1 MFKDELPTDVYKEL
15 DRRGLN
21 GVPVVLCTTSELSL
35 SGRPE
40 RNWIVATRY
49 NVAAV
54 REGETGRLGEGE
66 TTSATV
72 QTRISRSPVLPLCP
86 ACHDTDAAANSPSVV
101 VHVPVAEVREFRT
114 HSTVGSGFLQAYVD
128 DYWVDLARFPNTEA
142 DRFSRLARYLE
153 DLRTEGEVQIETD
166 STPKVTHCPKCTQ
179 RLPVAN
185 ESCPRCI
192 PRKAILGRLVQM
204 LWPYRATALLMCG
217 LMLVAV
223 AAELTP
229 PKLQQYLVDHIL
241 RGGQASPDPR
251 NLFTALFAVV
261 CALAVTRL
269 ALSGVN
275 FAKGR
280 MATRVGVALTY
291 DFRARLV
298 QKLHSLGL
306 EYYDRH
312 QVGSTM
318 SRVAYDSEVIQSL
331 LHQITG
337 GFLLQIV
344 QVMAVGVMLF
354 TLNPKLAVYTLI
366 PAPLVIIGSWFFWK
380 RVHPRHYRY
389 WDSSSK
395 QAGMLTGMLSG
406 IRVVKAFAQEDR
418 EYERYN
424 RISGYLRDCRM
435 HVDYSTAAF
444 SATMQLIV
452 SLGGLI
458 VWYIGGHD
466 VLAGTMSLGSLIAF
480 LAYLAMFYT
489 PLATLS
495 QFTTW
500 LTNFLTGC
508 QRVFELLDTPVE
520 VKEAAEPVKLRCGDG
535 EMGRE
540 GDKGSKLDPRKTPP
554 LPLSPSPSLA
564 TGGGIRFENVTFGYE
579 RHQPVLRDIN
589 FEIRAGETVGIV
601 GRSGSGKTTLIN
613 LLCRFYDTCEGRV
626 LVDGVDVRQV
636 ASHDLRQHIGVV
648 LQEPFL
654 FRGTIWDNLV
664 YGMPTSS
671 PERAVAAAKAAQ
683 AHDFILNSPLG
694 YDTWL
699 GERGAGLS
707 GGERQRMSIARAI
720 LYDPPILVLDEA
732 TSNVDAESEQ
742 VIQQALRALTK
753 GRTTIAI
760 AHRLS
765 TLREADRILVFDRG
779 RLIEQGSHDELIAC
793 GGQYASL
800 VRLQGDA
807 RTVENDKARMTNDEC
822 RCAASDVRH
831 SSFDIR
837 HSMSPHWLMP
847 GDIIIRSAIRGGVE
861 VKLRSAD
868 VRRGVFAVNLFPAT
882 EPDDYISLRVWDRE
896 GNEQEIGILRHLDD
910 WPMEAQILVRAAL
923 ERRYWLQTITGVDN
937 IELELGHLTLSVRT
951 LHGLRKF
958 TMRWSQSQVQDF
970 GELGKVLLDLDD
982 NRYLVPNVEALPPKE
997 QELFLRYVYW

>member
-1 MFKDELPTDVYKEL
+1 MFKEELPQAVYKEL
-15 DRRGLN
+15 DRCGLN
-21 GVPVVLCTTSELSL
+21 GVPVILSTTSQLSL

-40 RNWIVATRY
+40 KHWIVATHL
-49 NVAAV
+49 NVALV
-54 REGETGRLGEGE
+54 KEKEGDTPTVET
-66 TTSATV
+66 
-72 QTRISRSPVLPLCP
+72 
-86 ACHDTDAAANSPSVV
+86 
-101 VHVPVAEVREFRT
+101 HVPVSEVREFRT
-114 HSTVGSGFLQAYVD
+114 QGAIGSGFLQAYVD

-153 DLRTEGEVQIETD
+153 DLRTEGHVKIETD
-166 STPKVTHCPKCTQ
+166 AAPKVTHCPKCNQ

-185 ESCPRCI
+185 EACPRCI
-192 PRKAILGRLVQM
+192 PRKAIFGRLTQM
-204 LWPYRATALLMCG
+204 LRPYRTTALVMCG

-241 RGGQASPDPR
+241 KGGQAAPDPQ

-261 CALAVTRL
+261 SALAATRL
-269 ALSGVN
+269 ALSAVN
-275 FAKGR
+275 YTKGR

-291 DFRARLV
+291 DFRSKLV
-298 QKLHSLGL
+298 EKLQSLGL
-306 EYYDRH
+306 DYYDRH
-312 QVGSTM
+312 QVGAIM

-344 QVMAVGVMLF
+344 QVTAVGVMLF

-366 PAPLVIIGSWFFWK
+366 PAPLVIAGSWFFWK
-380 RVHPRHYRY
+380 HVHPKHYRY

-406 IRVVKAFAQEDR
+406 IRVVKAFSQEER
-418 EYERYN
+418 EHQRFN

-435 HVDYSTAAF
+435 KVDYSTVAF
-444 SATMQLIV
+444 SATMQLIF

-458 VWYIGGHD
+458 VWYVGGHD
-466 VLAGTMSLGSLIAF
+466 VLAGTMSLGKLMAF

-508 QRVFELLDTPVE
+508 QRVFELLDTPIE
-520 VKEAAEPVKLRCGDG
+520 VKEPTHPAVLPSV
-535 EMGRE
+535 
-540 GDKGSKLDPRKTPP
+540 DPRCPVSGVAPP
-554 LPLSPSPSLA
+554 NAVASDRTSDLRPPAPPDR
-564 TGGGIRFENVTFGYE
+564 ICFENVTFGYE

-589 FEIRAGETVGIV
+589 FSIKPGETIGIV
-601 GRSGSGKTTLIN
+601 GKSGSGKTTLVN
-613 LLCRFYDTCEGRV
+613 LLCRFYDVCEGRV
-626 LVDGVDVRQV
+626 LVDGIDVRQL
-636 ASHDLRQHIGVV
+636 ASHQLRQHIGVV

-664 YGMPTSS
+664 YGLPTSS
-671 PERAVAAAKAAQ
+671 PEQAIAAAKAAQ

-720 LYDPPILVLDEA
+720 LYNPPILVLDEA

-742 VIQQALRALTK
+742 HIQRALRALTK
-753 GRTTIAI
+753 NRTTIAI

-779 RLIEQGSHDELIAC
+779 RLIEQGSHDELLAKN
-793 GGQYASL
+793 GQYANL

-807 RTVENDKARMTNDEC
+807 RSTDDIV
-822 RCAASDVRH
+822 AASAAPHH
-831 SSFDIR
+831 STELR
-837 HSMSPHWLMP
+837 WLNP
-847 GDIIIRSAIRGGVE
+847 GDADLRLTDRGSIEITVAAFLRKANCEFRRNSATFRG
-861 VKLRSAD
+861 A
-868 VRRGVFAVNLFPAT
+868 FAVNLFPAT
-882 EPDDYISLRVWDRE
+882 NPDDFISLRVWDRD
-896 GNEQEIGILRHLDD
+896 GNEHEIGILRNLND
-910 WPMEAQILVRAAL
+910 WPMESQILVRAAL
-923 ERRYWLQTITGVDN
+923 ERRYWLQTITGVDD
-937 IELELGHLTLSVRT
+937 IKLEMGHLTLAVRT
-951 LHGLRKF
+951 QHGPRTF

-970 GELGKVLLDLDD
+970 GETGKVLIDLDD
-982 NRYLVPNVEALPPKE
+982 NRYLVPDIEALPPKE

>member
-1 MFKDELPTDVYKEL
+1 MFQDELPTAVYQEL

-21 GVPVVLCTTSELSL
+21 GVPVLLCTTSDLSL

-40 RNWIVATRY
+40 RNWIVATRN

-54 REGETGRLGEGE
+54 RETDGPTVET
-66 TTSATV
+66 
-72 QTRISRSPVLPLCP
+72 
-86 ACHDTDAAANSPSVV
+86 
-101 VHVPVAEVREFRT
+101 HVPVSEVREFRT
-114 HSTVGSGFLQAYVD
+114 QSTVGSGFLQAYVD

-142 DRFSRLARYLE
+142 DRFGRLARYLE
-153 DLRTEGEVQIETD
+153 DLRTEGEVHVETD
-166 STPKVTHCPKCTQ
+166 AAVKITHCPKCGQ
-179 RLPVAN
+179 RLPVAG
-185 ESCPRCI
+185 ESCTRCI
-192 PRKAILGRLVQM
+192 PRKAILGRLAQM
-204 LWPYRATALLMCG
+204 LWPYRNTAYIMCG

-241 RGGQASPDPR
+241 RGGQSVPDPR
-251 NLFTALFAVV
+251 NLFMALFAVV
-261 CALAVTRL
+261 SALAVTRL
-269 ALSGVN
+269 TLSAVN
-275 FAKGR
+275 YAKGR

-298 QKLHSLGL
+298 AKLQSLGL
-306 EYYDRH
+306 DYYDRH
-312 QVGSTM
+312 QVGAVM

-331 LHQITG
+331 LQQITG

-344 QVMAVGVMLF
+344 QVTAVGVMLF
-354 TLNPKLAVYTLI
+354 TLNAKLAVYTLI
-366 PAPLVIIGSWFFWK
+366 PAPLVICGSWFFWK
-380 RVHPRHYRY
+380 RVHPKHYRY
-389 WDSSSK
+389 WDAASK

-406 IRVVKAFAQEDR
+406 MRVVKAFAQEER
-418 EYERYN
+418 EYDRFN
-424 RISGYLRDCRM
+424 RISGQLRDCRR
-435 HVDYSTAAF
+435 HVDYSTVAF
-444 SATMQLIV
+444 SATMQLIF

-466 VLAGTMSLGSLIAF
+466 VLDGKMSLGSLMAF

-508 QRVFELLDTPVE
+508 QRAFELLDTPIDTKDPENPVE
-520 VKEAAEPVKLRCGDG
+520 LPPISNLGVSQGGTPRASRDGRGDCEPDDHALRLGLRDVPPIAKLQ
-535 EMGRE
+535 GR
-540 GDKGSKLDPRKTPP
+540 
-554 LPLSPSPSLA
+554 
-564 TGGGIRFENVTFGYE
+564 GIRFEDVTFGYE

-589 FEIRAGETVGIV
+589 FEIRAGETIGIV
-601 GRSGSGKTTLIN
+601 GRSGSGKTTLVN

-626 LVDGVDVRQV
+626 LVDGVDVRHLS
-636 ASHDLRQHIGVV
+636 SHQLRQHIGVV

-654 FRGTIWDNLV
+654 FRGTIWQNLV

-671 PERAVAAAKAAQ
+671 PEQAIASAKAAQ

-742 VIQQALRALTK
+742 AIQQALRALTK

-765 TLREADRILVFDRG
+765 TLREADRIMVFDRG
-779 RLIEQGSHDELIAC
+779 RLTEQGSHEELIEKN
-793 GGQYASL
+793 GQYANL
-800 VRLQGDA
+800 VRIQGDSRSTDDLAVVPTNVA
-807 RTVENDKARMTNDEC
+807 R
-822 RCAASDVRH
+822 
-831 SSFDIR
+831 SSILR
-837 HSMSPHWLMP
+837 WLEP
-847 GDIIIRSAIRGGVE
+847 GDCEIRGATHGGVE
-861 VKLRSAD
+861 VELAD
-868 VRRGVFAVNLFPAT
+868 RVVHELENQPNNIYRGVFAVNLFPAT
-882 EPDDYISLRVWDRE
+882 NPDDYISLRIWDRD
-896 GNEQEIGILRHLDD
+896 GHEQEIGILRRIND
-910 WPMEAQILVRAAL
+910 WPMEAQIMVRAAL
-923 ERRYWLQTITGVDN
+923 ERRYWLQTVTGVDN
-937 IELELGHLTLSVRT
+937 IKMEMGHLTLDVRT
-951 LHGLRKF
+951 LHGPRKF
-958 TMRWSQSQVQDF
+958 TMRWSQTQVQDF
-970 GELGKVLLDLDD
+970 GETGKVLLDLDD
-982 NRYLVPNVEALPPKE
+982 NRYLVPDVEALPPKE
-997 QELFLRYVYW
+997 QDLFLRYVYW

>member
-1 MFKDELPTDVYKEL
+1 MFKEELPTAVYQEL

-21 GVPVVLCTTSELSL
+21 GVPVLLCTTSELSL

-40 RNWIVATRY
+40 KNWIVATRN

-54 REGETGRLGEGE
+54 REGDGAIVET
-66 TTSATV
+66 
-72 QTRISRSPVLPLCP
+72 
-86 ACHDTDAAANSPSVV
+86 
-101 VHVPVAEVREFRT
+101 HVPVSQVREFRT
-114 HSTVGSGFLQAYVD
+114 QGTVGSGFLQAYVD

-153 DLRTEGEVQIETD
+153 DLRSDGEVHIDTD
-166 STPKVTHCPKCTQ
+166 AVSKVTHCAKCGQ
-179 RLPVAN
+179 RLPVDN
-185 ESCPRCI
+185 ESCVRCI
-192 PRKAILGRLVQM
+192 PRKAILGRLAQM
-204 LWPYRATALLMCG
+204 LWPYRATAFIMCG

-241 RGGQASPDPR
+241 RGGQRAPDPR

-261 CALAVTRL
+261 SALAVTRL

-298 QKLHSLGL
+298 AKLQSLGL
-306 EYYDRH
+306 DYYDRH
-312 QVGSTM
+312 QVGSIM

-331 LHQITG
+331 LQQITG

-344 QVMAVGVMLF
+344 QVTAVGVMLF
-354 TLNPKLAVYTLI
+354 TLNAKLAVYTLI
-366 PAPLVIIGSWFFWK
+366 PAPLVICGSWFFWK
-380 RVHPRHYRY
+380 HVHPKHYRY

-406 IRVVKAFAQEDR
+406 MRVVKAFAQEDR

-424 RISGYLRDCRM
+424 RISGNLRDCRRR
-435 HVDYSTAAF
+435 VDYSTVAF
-444 SATMQLIV
+444 SSTMQLIF

-458 VWYIGGHD
+458 VWYIGGRD
-466 VLAGTMSLGSLIAF
+466 VLDGKMSLGSLMAF

-508 QRVFELLDTPVE
+508 QRAFELLDTPTE
-520 VKEAAEPVKLRCGDG
+520 VKDPTHPVELPALRSHAERGNKQPAA
-535 EMGRE
+535 M
-540 GDKGSKLDPRKTPP
+540 
-554 LPLSPSPSLA
+554 
-564 TGGGIRFENVTFGYE
+564 GGIRFEDVTFGYE
-579 RHQPVLRDIN
+579 RHQPVLRNID
-589 FEIRAGETVGIV
+589 FEIRAGETIGIV
-601 GRSGSGKTTLIN
+601 GRSGSGKTTLVN

-626 LVDGVDVRQV
+626 LVDGVDVRQL
-636 ASHDLRQHIGVV
+636 ASHQLRQHIGVV

-654 FRGTIWDNLV
+654 FRGTVWQNLV
-664 YGMPTSS
+664 YGMHTSS
-671 PERAVAAAKAAQ
+671 PEQAIAAAKAAQ

-742 VIQQALRALTK
+742 AIQQALRALTR

-779 RLIEQGSHDELIAC
+779 RLTEQGSHNELIEQN
-793 GGQYASL
+793 GQYANL
-800 VRLQGDA
+800 VRIQGDS
-807 RTVENDKARMTNDEC
+807 RSTDDL
-822 RCAASDVRH
+822 AATPAHVA
-831 SSFDIR
+831 SSSILR
-837 HSMSPHWLMP
+837 WLEP
-847 GDIIIRSAIRGGVE
+847 GDCEIRSATHGGMEVE
-861 VKLRSAD
+861 VASRVVPDRADSANNIY
-868 VRRGVFAVNLFPAT
+868 RGVFAVNLFPAT
-882 EPDDYISLRVWDRE
+882 NPNDYISLRVWDRD
-896 GNEQEIGILRHLDD
+896 GNEQEIGILRRIND
-910 WPMEAQILVRAAL
+910 WPMESQIIVRAAL
-923 ERRYWLQTITGVDN
+923 ERRYWLQTITGVDT
-937 IELELGHLTLSVRT
+937 IAMELGHLTLGVRT
-951 LHGLRKF
+951 LHGPRQF
-958 TMRWSQSQVQDF
+958 TMRWSQTQVQDF
-970 GELGKVLLDLDD
+970 GESGKILLDLDD
-982 NRYLVPNVEALPPKE
+982 NRYLVPDVEALPKRE

>member
-1 MFKDELPTDVYKEL
+1 MREPLPFFARFFYQLTLDSPPRFAMFKEELPAAVYKEL

-21 GVPVVLCTTSELSL
+21 GVPIVLSTTSELSL

-40 RNWIVATRY
+40 RHWIVATHL
-49 NVAAV
+49 NVASV
-54 REGETGRLGEGE
+54 RDAEQP
-66 TTSATV
+66 TV
-72 QTRISRSPVLPLCP
+72 E
-86 ACHDTDAAANSPSVV
+86 A
-101 VHVPVAEVREFRT
+101 HVPVAEVHEFRT
-114 HSTVGSGFLQAYVD
+114 QPTIGSGFLQAYVD
-128 DYWVDLARFPNTEA
+128 DYWVDLARFPNTQA

-153 DLRTEGEVQIETD
+153 ELRTASDAHIEAD
-166 STPKVTHCPKCTQ
+166 VECKVTHCPQCNL

-185 ESCPRCI
+185 ESCPRCL
-192 PRKAILGRLVQM
+192 PRKAIVGRLIQM
-204 LWPYRATALLMCG
+204 LWPYRLTALIMCG
-217 LMLVAV
+217 LMFVAV

-241 RGGQASPDPR
+241 RGGQSAPDPR

-261 CALAVTRL
+261 SALACARI
-269 ALSGVN
+269 ALSAVN

-298 QKLHSLGL
+298 EKLHSLGL
-306 EYYDRH
+306 DYYDRH
-312 QVGSTM
+312 QVGAIT

-344 QVMAVGVMLF
+344 QVTAVGVMLF
-354 TLNPKLAVYTLI
+354 TLNPKLAVFTLI
-366 PAPLVIIGSWFFWK
+366 PAPLVICGSWFFWK
-380 RVHPRHYRY
+380 RVHPKHYRY

-418 EYERYN
+418 EYERFN

-435 HVDYSTAAF
+435 KVDYSTAAF
-444 SATMQLIV
+444 SATMQLIF

-466 VLAGTMSLGSLIAF
+466 VLAGTMSLGSLMAF

-520 VKEAAEPVKLRCGDG
+520 VKEPTEPAELPSRSHAD
-535 EMGRE
+535 R
-540 GDKGSKLDPRKTPP
+540 GSKLDS
-554 LPLSPSPSLA
+554 PLSTPV
-564 TGGGIRFENVTFGYE
+564 GGVRFERVTFGYE
-579 RHQPVLRDIN
+579 RHQPVLRDVD
-589 FEIRAGETVGIV
+589 FEIQPGATIGIV
-601 GRSGSGKTTLIN
+601 GRSGSGKTTLVN
-613 LLCRFYDTCEGRV
+613 LLCRFYDVCEGRV
-626 LVDGVDVRQV
+626 LVDGVDVRQL
-636 ASHDLRQHIGVV
+636 ASHQLRQHIGVV

-654 FRGTIWDNLV
+654 FRGTIWQNLV
-664 YGMPTSS
+664 YGMPESS
-671 PERAVAAAKAAQ
+671 PEQAIAAAKAAQ

-742 VIQQALRALTK
+742 AIQQALRALTK

-779 RLIEQGSHDELIAC
+779 RLIEQGSHAELLTLD
-793 GGQYASL
+793 GQYANL

-807 RTVENDKARMTNDEC
+807 RVNDEARMTNDEC
-822 RCAASDVRH
+822 KMDDSR
-831 SSFDIR
+831 IR
-837 HSMSPHWLMP
+837 HSMLPRWLTP
-847 GDIIIRSAIRGGVE
+847 NDAKLRAAHRGGMEVE
-861 VKLRSAD
+861 LRGD
-868 VRRGVFAVNLFPAT
+868 THRGVFAVNLFPAT
-882 EPDDYISLRVWDRE
+882 NTDDYISLRMWARD
-896 GNEQEIGILRHLDD
+896 GAEQELGILRNLEA
-910 WPMEAQILVRAAL
+910 WPAEAQSLVREAL
-923 ERRYWLQTITGVDN
+923 NRRYWLQTIIGVND
-937 IELELGHLTLSVRT
+937 IKLEFGYLALAVRT
-951 LHGLRKF
+951 AHGPRKF
-958 TMRWSQSQVQDF
+958 TMRWSQSQVHDF
-970 GELGKVLLDLDD
+970 GERGKVLVDLDD
-982 NRYLVPNVEALPPKE
+982 NRYLVPDVEALPPRE
-997 QELFLRYVYW
+997 QDLFLRYVYW

>member
-1 MFKDELPTDVYKEL
+1 MFKDELPTAVYEEL

-21 GVPVVLCTTSELSL
+21 GVPVLLCTTSELSL

-40 RNWIVATRY
+40 KNWIVATRN

-54 REGETGRLGEGE
+54 RETDGPTVET
-66 TTSATV
+66 
-72 QTRISRSPVLPLCP
+72 
-86 ACHDTDAAANSPSVV
+86 
-101 VHVPVAEVREFRT
+101 HVPVSEVREFRT
-114 HSTVGSGFLQAYVD
+114 QSTVGSGFLQAYVD

-142 DRFSRLARYLE
+142 DRFSRLARCLE
-153 DLRTEGEVQIETD
+153 GLRTDGEVHVETD
-166 STPKVTHCPKCTQ
+166 AAPKVTHCPKCGQ

-185 ESCPRCI
+185 ESCARCI
-192 PRKAILGRLVQM
+192 PRKAILGRLAQM
-204 LWPYRATALLMCG
+204 LWPYRATALIMCG

-241 RGGQASPDPR
+241 RGGQAAPDPR
-251 NLFTALFAVV
+251 NLFTALLAVV
-261 CALAVTRL
+261 SALAVTRL
-269 ALSGVN
+269 ALSAVN

-298 QKLHSLGL
+298 AKLQSLGL
-306 EYYDRH
+306 DYYDRH
-312 QVGSTM
+312 QVGSIM

-331 LHQITG
+331 LQQITG

-344 QVMAVGVMLF
+344 QVTAVGVMLF
-354 TLNPKLAVYTLI
+354 TLNAKLAVYTLI
-366 PAPLVIIGSWFFWK
+366 PAPLVICGSWYFWK
-380 RVHPRHYRY
+380 RVHPKHYRY
-389 WDSSSK
+389 WDSASK

-406 IRVVKAFAQEDR
+406 MRVVKAFAQEDR
-418 EYERYN
+418 EYDRFN
-424 RISGYLRDCRM
+424 RISGNLRDCRRR
-435 HVDYSTAAF
+435 VDYSTVAF
-444 SATMQLIV
+444 SSTMQLIF

-458 VWYIGGHD
+458 VWYIGGCD
-466 VLAGTMSLGSLIAF
+466 VLDGKMSLGSLMAF

-508 QRVFELLDTPVE
+508 QRAFELLDTPVDT
-520 VKEAAEPVKLRCGDG
+520 KDASEPVDLPKV
-535 EMGRE
+535 E
-540 GDKGSKLDPRKTPP
+540 GHIK
-554 LPLSPSPSLA
+554 
-564 TGGGIRFENVTFGYE
+564 FEDVTFGYE
-579 RHQPVLRDIN
+579 RHQPVLRNID
-589 FEIRAGETVGIV
+589 FKIRAGETIGIV
-601 GRSGSGKTTLIN
+601 GRSGSGKTTLVN

-626 LVDGVDVRQV
+626 LVDGVDVRQL
-636 ASHDLRQHIGVV
+636 ASHQLRQHIGVV

-654 FRGTIWDNLV
+654 FRGTIWQNLV

-671 PERAVAAAKAAQ
+671 PEQAIASAKAAQ

-732 TSNVDAESEQ
+732 TSNVDAESEH
-742 VIQQALRALTK
+742 VIQQALRALTR

-779 RLIEQGSHDELIAC
+779 RLTEQGSHSELIEQN
-793 GGQYASL
+793 GQYANL

-807 RTVENDKARMTNDEC
+807 RSTDELAATPAPVAQSSILRWLEPGDCEIRGATHGGMEVELHV
-822 RCAASDVRH
+822 AASLRDADSEFR
-831 SSFDIR
+831 R
-837 HSMSPHWLMP
+837 N
-847 GDIIIRSAIRGGVE
+847 SATW
-861 VKLRSAD
+861 
-868 VRRGVFAVNLFPAT
+868 RGVFAVNLFPAT
-882 EPDDYISLRVWDRE
+882 NPDDYVSLRIWDRD
-896 GNEQEIGILRHLDD
+896 GHEQEIGIIRRIND
-910 WPMEAQILVRAAL
+910 WPMEAQIMVRAAL
-923 ERRYWLQTITGVDN
+923 ERRYWLQTVTGVDT
-937 IELELGHLTLSVRT
+937 ITMELGHLTVGVRT
-951 LHGLRKF
+951 LHGPRQF
-958 TMRWSQSQVQDF
+958 TMRWSQTQVQDF
-970 GELGKVLLDLDD
+970 GESGKILLDLDD
-982 NRYLVPNVEALPPKE
+982 NRYLVPDVDALPKRE

>member
-1 MFKDELPTDVYKEL
+1 MFKEKLPEDVYKEL

-21 GVPVVLCTTSELSL
+21 GVPVLLCTTSDLSL

-40 RNWIVATRY
+40 KNWIVATCN

-54 REGETGRLGEGE
+54 REV
-66 TTSATV
+66 SAMRGSPDPASV
-72 QTRISRSPVLPLCP
+72 ADRRSPEPCALETCGQASAGSGDPRT
-86 ACHDTDAAANSPSVV
+86 TDASGDPRTIDASGDLRTAVV
-101 VHVPVAEVREFRT
+101 ETHVPVSQVREFRT
-114 HSTVGSGFLQAYVD
+114 QSTVGSGFLQAYVD

-142 DRFSRLARYLE
+142 DRFNRLARYLE
-153 DLRTEGEVQIETD
+153 DLRTDGKVQIESD
-166 STPKVTHCPKCTQ
+166 AARKVTHCPNCGQ

-192 PRKAILGRLVQM
+192 PRKAIFGRLVQM
-204 LWPYRATALLMCG
+204 LWPYRMTAFIMCG

-229 PKLQQYLVDHIL
+229 PKLQQYLVDRIL
-241 RGGQASPDPR
+241 KGGGAAPDPR
-251 NLFTALFAVV
+251 NLFVALFAVV
-261 CALAVTRL
+261 SALAVTRL
-269 ALSGVN
+269 TLSAVN
-275 FAKGR
+275 YAKGR

-298 QKLHSLGL
+298 AKLQSLGL
-306 EYYDRH
+306 DYYDRH
-312 QVGSTM
+312 QVGAVM

-331 LHQITG
+331 LQQITG

-344 QVMAVGVMLF
+344 QVTAVGVMLF

-366 PAPLVIIGSWFFWK
+366 PAPLVICGSWFFWK
-380 RVHPRHYRY
+380 RVHPKHYRY
-389 WDSSSK
+389 WDAASK

-406 IRVVKAFAQEDR
+406 MRVVKAFAQEER
-418 EYERYN
+418 EYDRFN
-424 RISGYLRDCRM
+424 RISGQLRDCRR
-435 HVDYSTAAF
+435 HVDYSTVAF
-444 SATMQLIV
+444 SATMQLIF

-466 VLAGTMSLGSLIAF
+466 VLDGKMTLGKLMAF

-508 QRVFELLDTPVE
+508 QRAFELLDTPIDTKDSETPTDLPKVE
-520 VKEAAEPVKLRCGDG
+520 G
-535 EMGRE
+535 
-540 GDKGSKLDPRKTPP
+540 T
-554 LPLSPSPSLA
+554 
-564 TGGGIRFENVTFGYE
+564 IRFENVTFGYE
-579 RHQPVLRDIN
+579 RHQPVLRNID
-589 FEIRAGETVGIV
+589 FDIRAGETIGIV
-601 GRSGSGKTTLIN
+601 GRSGSGKTTLVN

-626 LVDGVDVRQV
+626 LVDGVDVRQLS
-636 ASHDLRQHIGVV
+636 SHQLRQHIGCV

-654 FRGTIWDNLV
+654 FRGTIWQNLV
-664 YGMPTSS
+664 YGMPSS
-671 PERAVAAAKAAQ
+671 TPEQAIAAAKAAQ

-742 VIQQALRALTK
+742 AIQQALRALTK

-765 TLREADRILVFDRG
+765 TLREADRIMVFDRG
-779 RLIEQGSHDELIAC
+779 RLVEQGSHEELLAKD
-793 GGQYASL
+793 GQYANL
-800 VRLQGDA
+800 VRIQGDSRSADELALVPTNVA
-807 RTVENDKARMTNDEC
+807 R
-822 RCAASDVRH
+822 
-831 SSFDIR
+831 SSVLR
-837 HSMSPHWLMP
+837 WLEP
-847 GDIIIRSAIRGGVE
+847 GDCEIRGATHGGVE
-861 VKLRSAD
+861 VELAERVVNQYD
-868 VRRGVFAVNLFPAT
+868 NRPNNIYRGVFAVNLFPAT
-882 EPDDYISLRVWDRE
+882 NPHDYISLRIWDRE
-896 GNEQEIGILRHLDD
+896 GHEQEIGILRRLND
-910 WPMEAQILVRAAL
+910 WSMEAQIMVRAAL
-923 ERRYWLQTITGVDN
+923 ERRYWLQTVTGVDA
-937 IELELGHLTLSVRT
+937 IKIELGHLTLNVRT
-951 LHGLRKF
+951 LHGPRQF
-958 TMRWSQSQVQDF
+958 TMRWSQAQVQDF
-970 GELGKVLLDLDD
+970 GETGKVLLDLDD
-982 NRYLVPNVEALPPKE
+982 NRFLVPDVEALPPKE
-997 QELFLRYVYW
+997 QDLFLRYVYW

>member
-1 MFKDELPTDVYKEL
+1 MFKEELPTAVYNEL

-54 REGETGRLGEGE
+54 READSPIVET
-66 TTSATV
+66 
-72 QTRISRSPVLPLCP
+72 
-86 ACHDTDAAANSPSVV
+86 
-101 VHVPVAEVREFRT
+101 HVPVSQVREFRT
-114 HSTVGSGFLQAYVD
+114 QSTVGSGFLQAYVD

-142 DRFSRLARYLE
+142 DRFGRLARYLE
-153 DLRTEGEVQIETD
+153 DLRTDGEVRIETD
-166 STPKVTHCPKCTQ
+166 ATPKITHCPKCGQ

-185 ESCPRCI
+185 ESCARCI
-192 PRKAILGRLVQM
+192 PRKAIFGRLVQM
-204 LWPYRATALLMCG
+204 LWPYRTTAFIMCG

-241 RGGQASPDPR
+241 RGGQAAPDPR
-251 NLFTALFAVV
+251 SLFTALFAVV
-261 CALAVTRL
+261 SALAVTRL
-269 ALSGVN
+269 ALSAVN

-298 QKLHSLGL
+298 AKLQSLGL
-306 EYYDRH
+306 DYYDRH
-312 QVGSTM
+312 QVGSVM

-331 LHQITG
+331 LQQITG

-344 QVMAVGVMLF
+344 QVTAVGVMLF
-354 TLNPKLAVYTLI
+354 TLNAKLAVYTLI
-366 PAPLVIIGSWFFWK
+366 PAPLVICGSWFFWK
-380 RVHPRHYRY
+380 RVHPKHYRY
-389 WDSSSK
+389 WDSASK

-406 IRVVKAFAQEDR
+406 MRVVKAFAQEER
-418 EYERYN
+418 EYDRFN
-424 RISGYLRDCRM
+424 RISGNLRDCRRR
-435 HVDYSTAAF
+435 VDYSTVAF
-444 SATMQLIV
+444 SSTMQLIF

-458 VWYIGGHD
+458 VWYIGGRQRF
-466 VLAGTMSLGSLIAF
+466 GGQMTLGAVIAF
-480 LAYLAMFYT
+480 LAYLAVFTT
-489 PLATLS
+489 PLATPS

-508 QRVFELLDTPVE
+508 QRAFELLDPPVDT
-520 VKEAAEPVKLRCGDG
+520 KDAAKPVDLPKV
-535 EMGRE
+535 E
-540 GDKGSKLDPRKTPP
+540 GSIK
-554 LPLSPSPSLA
+554 
-564 TGGGIRFENVTFGYE
+564 FEDVTFGYD

-589 FEIRAGETVGIV
+589 FEIRAGETIGIV
-601 GRSGSGKTTLIN
+601 GRSGSGKTTLVN

-626 LVDGVDVRQV
+626 LVDGVDVRHL
-636 ASHDLRQHIGVV
+636 ASHQLRQHIGVV

-654 FRGTIWDNLV
+654 FRGTIWQNLV

-671 PERAVAAAKAAQ
+671 PEQAIASAKAAQ

-742 VIQQALRALTK
+742 AIQQALRALTK

-779 RLIEQGSHDELIAC
+779 RLIEQGSHEELIEHD
-793 GGQYASL
+793 GQYANL

-807 RTVENDKARMTNDEC
+807 RSAEELASTAAGAHPSSTLCWLTPNDAEFRG
-822 RCAASDVRH
+822 AA
-831 SSFDIR
+831 
-837 HSMSPHWLMP
+837 
-847 GDIIIRSAIRGGVE
+847 RGGMEVE
-861 VKLRSAD
+861 IVSDGGPSAE
-868 VRRGVFAVNLFPAT
+868 RQGPSHPREKTYRGVFAVNLFPAT
-882 EPDDYISLRVWDRE
+882 NPDDYVSLRVWDRD
-896 GNEQEIGILRHLDD
+896 GNEQEIGILRHLSD

-923 ERRYWLQTITGVDN
+923 ERRYW
-937 IELELGHLTLSVRT
+937 
-951 LHGLRKF
+951 
-958 TMRWSQSQVQDF
+958 
-970 GELGKVLLDLDD
+970 
-982 NRYLVPNVEALPPKE
+982 
-997 QELFLRYVYW
+997 

>member
-1 MFKDELPTDVYKEL
+1 MFKEELPIAVYEEL
-15 DRRGLN
+15 DRCGLN
-21 GVPVVLCTTSELSL
+21 GVPVLLCTASELSL

-40 RNWIVATRY
+40 KNWIVATRN

-54 REGETGRLGEGE
+54 REGDG
-66 TTSATV
+66 ATV
-72 QTRISRSPVLPLCP
+72 ET
-86 ACHDTDAAANSPSVV
+86 
-101 VHVPVAEVREFRT
+101 HVPVSQVREFRT
-114 HSTVGSGFLQAYVD
+114 QSTVGSGFLQAYVD

-153 DLRTEGEVQIETD
+153 DLRTEGEVHIDADTV
-166 STPKVTHCPKCTQ
+166 SKVTHCAKCGQ

-185 ESCPRCI
+185 ESCIRCI
-192 PRKAILGRLVQM
+192 PRKAILGRLAQM
-204 LWPYRATALLMCG
+204 LWPYRATAFIMCG

-241 RGGQASPDPR
+241 RGGQSAPDPR

-261 CALAVTRL
+261 SALAVTRL

-298 QKLHSLGL
+298 AKLQSLGL
-306 EYYDRH
+306 DYYDRH
-312 QVGSTM
+312 QVGSIM

-331 LHQITG
+331 LQQITG

-344 QVMAVGVMLF
+344 QVTAVGVMLF
-354 TLNPKLAVYTLI
+354 TLNAKLAVYTLI
-366 PAPLVIIGSWFFWK
+366 PAPLVICGSWFFWK
-380 RVHPRHYRY
+380 HVHPKHYRY

-406 IRVVKAFAQEDR
+406 MRVVKAFAQEDR

-424 RISGYLRDCRM
+424 RISGNLRDCRRR
-435 HVDYSTAAF
+435 VDYSTVAF
-444 SATMQLIV
+444 SSTMQLIF

-458 VWYIGGHD
+458 VWYIGGRD
-466 VLAGTMSLGSLIAF
+466 VLDGKMSLGSLMAF

-508 QRVFELLDTPVE
+508 QRAFELLDTPTE
-520 VKEAAEPVKLRCGDG
+520 VKEPTHPIELPTTRSNAPGG
-535 EMGRE
+535 N
-540 GDKGSKLDPRKTPP
+540 KLDLTRT
-554 LPLSPSPSLA
+554 A
-564 TGGGIRFENVTFGYE
+564 AGCIRFEDVTFGYE
-579 RHQPVLRDIN
+579 RHQPVLRNID
-589 FEIRAGETVGIV
+589 FEIRAGETIGIV
-601 GRSGSGKTTLIN
+601 GRSGSGKTTLVN

-626 LVDGVDVRQV
+626 LVDGVDVRQL
-636 ASHDLRQHIGVV
+636 ASHQLRQHIGVV

-654 FRGTIWDNLV
+654 FRGTIWQNLV

-671 PERAVAAAKAAQ
+671 PEQAIAAAKAAQ

-742 VIQQALRALTK
+742 AIQQALRALTR

-779 RLIEQGSHDELIAC
+779 RLIEQGSHAELIEKN
-793 GGQYASL
+793 GQYANL
-800 VRLQGDA
+800 VRIQGDA
-807 RTVENDKARMTNDEC
+807 RSTDDL
-822 RCAASDVRH
+822 AATPTHVSR
-831 SSFDIR
+831 SSILR
-837 HSMSPHWLMP
+837 WLEP
-847 GDIIIRSAIRGGVE
+847 GDCDIRSATHGGMEIELHVAAS
-861 VKLRSAD
+861 LRDADSEFLRNSATY
-868 VRRGVFAVNLFPAT
+868 RGVFAVNLFPAT
-882 EPDDYISLRVWDRE
+882 NPDDYISLRVWDRD
-896 GNEQEIGILRHLDD
+896 GNEQEIGILRRIND
-910 WPMEAQILVRAAL
+910 WPMESQIMVRAAL
-923 ERRYWLQTITGVDN
+923 ERRYWLQTITGVDT
-937 IELELGHLTLSVRT
+937 IKMELGHLTLGVRT
-951 LHGLRKF
+951 LHGPRQF
-958 TMRWSQSQVQDF
+958 TMRWSQTQVQDF
-970 GELGKVLLDLDD
+970 GESGKILLDLDD
-982 NRYLVPNVEALPPKE
+982 NRYLVADVEALPKRE
-997 QELFLRYVYW
+997 QDLFLRYVYW

>member
-1 MFKDELPTDVYKEL
+1 MFTEELPKPVHDEL

-21 GVPVVLCTTSELSL
+21 GVPILLCASSELSL

-40 RNWIVATRY
+40 RHWVVATRD

-54 REGETGRLGEGE
+54 KEGEIGDKERENETGREGETR
-66 TTSATV
+66 
-72 QTRISRSPVLPLCP
+72 RIKPHNRV
-86 ACHDTDAAANSPSVV
+86 SPSPTLTLWHSADQNETASPTVV
-101 VHVPVAEVREFRT
+101 VHVPVRDVHEFRT
-114 HSTVGSGFLQAYVD
+114 QGTIGSGFLQAYVD
-128 DYWVDLARFPNTEA
+128 GYWVDLARFPNTEA
-142 DRFSRLARYLE
+142 DRFGRLARYLE
-153 DLRTEGEVQIETD
+153 DLRTEGKVRVDTD
-166 STPKVTHCPKCTQ
+166 AAPKITHCPKCGL

-204 LWPYRATALLMCG
+204 LWPYRMTAFIMCG

-241 RGGQASPDPR
+241 KNGQGTPDATQ
-251 NLFTALFAVV
+251 LFGALLAVV
-261 CALAVTRL
+261 AALATARL
-269 ALSGVN
+269 ALSAVN

-298 QKLHSLGL
+298 EKLHSLGL

-312 QVGSTM
+312 QVGSIT

-331 LHQITG
+331 LQQITG

-344 QVMAVGVMLF
+344 QVTAVGVMLF

-366 PAPLVIIGSWFFWK
+366 PAPLVIGGSWFFWK
-380 RVHPRHYRY
+380 RVHPKHYRY

-406 IRVVKAFAQEDR
+406 IRVVKAFAQENR
-418 EYERYN
+418 EYDRFN
-424 RISGYLRDCRM
+424 RISGYLRDCRLK
-435 HVDYSTAAF
+435 VDYSTVAF
-444 SATMQLIV
+444 SATMQLIF

-466 VLAGTMSLGSLIAF
+466 VLAGSMSLGKLMAF

-508 QRVFELLDTPVE
+508 QRVFELLDTPAE
-520 VKEAAEPVKLRCGDG
+520 VKEPETPVELPGMRNEERGAKN
-535 EMGRE
+535 EIAVPA
-540 GDKGSKLDPRKTPP
+540 PRSSLLAP
-554 LPLSPSPSLA
+554 L
-564 TGGGIRFENVTFGYE
+564 GGIRFDHVTFGYE
-579 RHQPVLRDIN
+579 RHQPVLRDVD
-589 FEIRAGETVGIV
+589 FEIRAGETIGIV
-601 GRSGSGKTTLIN
+601 GRSGSGKTTLVN
-613 LLCRFYDTCEGRV
+613 LLCRFYDTSEGRV

-636 ASHDLRQHIGVV
+636 ASHQLRQHIGVV
-648 LQEPFL
+648 LQDPFL
-654 FRGTIWDNLV
+654 FRGTIWQNLV
-664 YGMPTSS
+664 YGMPTCT
-671 PERAVAAAKAAQ
+671 PEQAVAAAKAAQ

-742 VIQQALRALTK
+742 AIQQALRALTS

-765 TLREADRILVFDRG
+765 TLRESDRILVFDRG
-779 RLIEQGSHDELIAC
+779 RLIEQGSHESLIALN
-793 GGQYASL
+793 GQYANL

-807 RTVENDKARMTNDEC
+807 RSTDEL
-822 RCAASDVRH
+822 AAATSDAKW
-831 SSFDIR
+831 SSAPR
-837 HSMSPHWLMP
+837 WLRP
-847 GDIIIRSAIRGGVE
+847 GDAVIQPTDRGGME
-861 VKLRSAD
+861 VQVGPPSRGGPDQAPLGSRD
-868 VRRGVFAVNLFPAT
+868 LHRGVFAVNLFPAT
-882 EPDDYISLRVWDRE
+882 NPDDYISLRVWNRDGSER
-896 GNEQEIGILRHLDD
+896 EIGVLRNLEL
-910 WPMEAQILVRAAL
+910 WPMESQILVRAAL
-923 ERRYWLQTITGVDN
+923 ERRYWLQTVTGVDD
-937 IELELGHLTLSVRT
+937 IEMELGHLTLEVRT
-951 LHGLRKF
+951 LHGPRRF
-958 TMRWSQSQVQDF
+958 TMRWSQAQVQDF
-970 GELGKVLLDLDD
+970 GESGKILLDLDD
-982 NRYLVPNVEALPPKE
+982 NRYLVPDVEALPPKE

>member
-1 MFKDELPTDVYKEL
+1 LTIIDIAMFKEELPQSVYQEL

-21 GVPVVLCTTSELSL
+21 GVPVILSTTSELSL

-40 RNWIVATRY
+40 RHWIVATQY
-49 NVAAV
+49 NVASVKEA
-54 REGETGRLGEGE
+54 GEV
-66 TTSATV
+66 TV
-72 QTRISRSPVLPLCP
+72 E
-86 ACHDTDAAANSPSVV
+86 A
-101 VHVPVAEVREFRT
+101 HVPVSEVREFRT
-114 HSTVGSGFLQAYVD
+114 QGTIGSGFLQAYVD

-142 DRFSRLARYLE
+142 DRFGRLVRYLE
-153 DLRTEGEVQIETD
+153 NLRTDGEVHVDAEPA
-166 STPKVTHCPKCTQ
+166 PKTTHCAKCGQ
-179 RLPVAN
+179 RLPVAG

-192 PRKAILGRLVQM
+192 PRKAILGRLGHM
-204 LWPYRATALLMCG
+204 LWPYRVSALIACG

-223 AAELTP
+223 GAELTP
-229 PKLQQYLVDHIL
+229 PKLQQYMVDHIL
-241 RGGQASPDPR
+241 RGGQASPDPG
-251 NLFTALFAVV
+251 NLFTALLAVV
-261 CALAVTRL
+261 SALAGARL
-269 ALSGVN
+269 ALSAVN

-280 MATRVGVALTY
+280 LATRVGVALTY

-298 QKLHSLGL
+298 EKLHSLGL
-306 EYYDRH
+306 DYYDRH
-312 QVGSTM
+312 QVGSIT

-344 QVMAVGVMLF
+344 QVTAVGVMLF

-366 PAPLVIIGSWFFWK
+366 PAPLVIAGSWFFWK
-380 RVHPRHYRY
+380 RVHPKHYRY

-406 IRVVKAFAQEDR
+406 IRVVKAFAQENR
-418 EYERYN
+418 EYDRFN

-435 HVDYSTAAF
+435 RVDYSTAAF
-444 SATMQLIV
+444 SATMQLIF

-458 VWYIGGHD
+458 VWYVGGRD
-466 VLAGTMSLGSLIAF
+466 VLAGTMSLGSLMAF

-489 PLATLS
+489 PLTTLS

-508 QRVFELLDTPVE
+508 QRVFELLDTPAE
-520 VKEAAEPVKLRCGDG
+520 VKEPTEPVELPNKRMGEGENGRGGDRTRSIVG
-535 EMGRE
+535 VE
-540 GDKGSKLDPRKTPP
+540 SPT
-554 LPLSPSPSLA
+554 LPISPSPPLGS
-564 TGGGIRFENVTFGYE
+564 IKFERVTFGYE
-579 RHQPVLRDIN
+579 RHQPVLRDIDI
-589 FEIRAGETVGIV
+589 EIRPGETIGIV
-601 GRSGSGKTTLIN
+601 GRSGSGKTTLVN

-626 LVDGVDVRQV
+626 LVDGVDVRHV
-636 ASHDLRQHIGVV
+636 ASRDLRRHIGVV

-654 FRGTIWDNLV
+654 FRGTIWQNLV
-664 YGMPTSS
+664 YGMPEST
-671 PERAVAAAKAAQ
+671 PEQAIAAAKAAQ

-732 TSNVDAESEQ
+732 TSSVDAESEQ
-742 VIQQALRALTK
+742 HIQQALRALTK

-779 RLIEQGSHDELIAC
+779 RLIEQGGHKELIAQN
-793 GGQYASL
+793 GQYANL

-807 RTVENDKARMTNDEC
+807 RLAERESGRMGEGEKIATNGQLHESPPLP
-822 RCAASDVRH
+822 ASPSPTLAPRWLSPRDAT
-831 SSFDIR
+831 IR
-837 HSMSPHWLMP
+837 A
-847 GDIIIRSAIRGGVE
+847 AIRGGMEVE
-861 VKLRSAD
+861 LSGD
-868 VRRGVFAVNLFPAT
+868 TRRGVFAVNLFPAT
-882 EPDDYISLRVWDRE
+882 NPDEYISLRIWNRD
-896 GNEQEIGILRHLDD
+896 GAEQEIGILRNLAD
-910 WPMEAQILVRAAL
+910 WPIEAQIEVRAAL
-923 ERRYWLQTITGVDN
+923 ERRYWLQTITGVDEIN
-937 IELELGHLTLSVRT
+937 LELGHLTLEVRT
-951 LHGLRKF
+951 LHGPRRF

-970 GELGKVLLDLDD
+970 GERGKVLLDLDD
-982 NRYLVPNVEALPPKE
+982 NRYLVPDVEALPSRE
-997 QELFLRYVYW
+997 RDLFQRYVYW